1 MAKFI
6 SIGEPAQDAERQ
18 ALKHLVDGLPDDYT
32 VYGNAWLVER
42 AGGIYEVDA
51 VVVAPHAVYVVEI
64 KSYRGVISGNDND
77 WFIPEP
83 IRSPLKLN
91 RKTAQI
97 LATQLKNRSVQASL
111 PYVEG
116 FVYLSHATDC
126 RVVGPASAERIHTR
140 RTILTALQDRAS
152 LWHRNGQR
160 PPVDAHA
167 AQVVADLLT
176 GVDRG
181 LPPPRRIREWTIEA
195 TLDTSERYTEHVATH
210 ELSKA
215 IAVLRVYDLDP
226 LADEAERKLLEDRF
240 RWEAQVLRRIGQ
252 YPHVIHADAPFVDEA
267 RLVLPF
273 EPFEGITL
281 TTWIERHGAKLTGA
295 AGLRTKVDL
304 WKRIALA
311 LAHVHRQG
319 VVHRLLRPEIILVSD
334 RLDPVTTAD
343 GSTALMQTPDLRV
356 CGFELAKQLYLP
368 GKTVAISR
376 LADDRKRWAAPEVL
390 RSFSDADARSD
401 QFSLGALLGLILV
414 GRPLFESTEELV
426 RRAGS
431 FTRVRDVNPSLK
443 QSLDK
448 AIATMLEIAS
458 ANRFKTLDDAI
469 AAVEEAVS
477 PRAQTSLPE
486 RAPDPENLPAGH
498 KVGTD
503 YEIIGLLGKGGLAT
517 VYAARHLVS
526 GTTRALKIARPDAR
540 AEEAL
545 RAEHHALEILD
556 HANIVKAIDIT
567 GIVPDRRTLVLA
579 RVRGE
584 ALSEC
589 LKGAPIPDEERRLY
603 AENLLAALSYLE
615 VQGVTHKDLKPDNL
629 IVGPEGLTLIDFSL
643 AGELPDGMLGGT
655 PLYRDPSLDRWSHVG
670 DRYAAA
676 LCLFE
681 MYVGR
686 HAFDGQVPAPGEFAR
701 VEASDFDRPALVE
714 FFNKALHPVASVRY
728 PSASAMRAAL
738 LQALGVRLAPS
749 VPPPGSAIHGSRA
762 VGAPLSA
769 CVPDGTV
776 LHSLRIAGVY
786 TEGQLVALGE
796 DEIRVLRG
804 LGNKKREQVRAIRA
818 ELIEAGV
825 EPDSSRKAPR
835 HPIFPTLA
843 GDETEV
849 TRLVLTSA
857 LTQALAGASYS
868 TVGEVASST
877 REELS
882 ALPGVG
888 PNRIAQ
894 IVTALQQFADG
905 AVTDKLPRALD
916 GIWQH
921 AAAPLQGQQRTVIER
936 LYGLSG
942 EPVTQMELAEE
953 LKTHQ
958 PAVSLERQKALQRI
972 ERRILD
978 EIFDHVEGY
987 LIAAGGILRLDEA
1000 AERLLERWPASD
1012 DFKVPAFL
1020 RVLAEISPER
1030 MVVLPALDGT
1040 PSEVLT
1046 RPLIDYKAL
1055 RAFVVAART
1064 IATAWPPQAADGAR
1078 KSLAAYLPEYPLDP
1092 LGLVVR
1098 LEPDLH
1104 LTDEGELFRAPV
1116 PLQKALQHVLHK
1128 ARLETP
1134 LEQIREAIV
1143 ASFSTFVHPAPDL
1156 LELQKELIGHPSC
1169 RYDARDGKVYP
1180 KAAKSIESEPSQ
1192 PDSLPPE
1199 LTVKDPAEMVGD
1211 ILRSVA
1217 KSRGYRLL
1225 ITPPEDHVKIGQ
1237 SVARALGPSAV
1248 YVSFESVFF
1257 ERITDIAPFDRAERF
1272 LAQKPKLRREA
1283 EAVLEVIVEK
1293 HGKPGSIVVLG
1304 DTGLFGVCD
1313 ALHLVRRL
1321 YDLTATGGLGFWAL
1335 VIPGE
1340 MRQRQPL
1347 FNERP
1352 GATVF
1357 SLEGAAL
1364 PLSREIP

>member
-1 MAKFI
+1 VAKFI

-42 AGGIYEVDA
+42 GGSIYEIDA

-64 KSYRGVISGNDND
+64 KSYRGVITGNDND
-77 WFIPEP
+77 WFLPEP

-97 LATQLKNRSVQASL
+97 LATHLKNLSVQAAF

-167 AQVVADLLT
+167 ANVIAELLT

-181 LPPPRRIREWTIEA
+181 QPPPRRIREWTIEA
-195 TLDTSERYTEHVATH
+195 TLDTSERYAEHVATH
-210 ELSKA
+210 ELTKE
-215 IAVLRVYDLDP
+215 IAVLRVYDVDP
-226 LADEAERKLLEDRF
+226 LASEAERKLVEDRF
-240 RWEAQVLRRIGQ
+240 RWEAQVLRRIGEH
-252 YPHVIHADAPFVDEA
+252 PHIIRAFAPFIDEA

-273 EPFEGITL
+273 EPFQGITL
-281 TTWIERHGAKLTGA
+281 TTWLERHSAKLIGA
-295 AGLRTKVDL
+295 AGLRTRVEL

-311 LAHVHRQG
+311 LVHVHRQG

-334 RLDPVTTAD
+334 RLDPITTAD
-343 GSTALMQTPDLRV
+343 GSTALAQTPDLRV

-376 LADDRKRWAAPEVL
+376 LTDDRKRWSAPEVL
-390 RSFSDADARSD
+390 RSFSDADPRSD

-414 GRPLFESTEELV
+414 GRPLFDTTEELV
-426 RRAGS
+426 RRAGA

-448 AIATMLEIAS
+448 AIATMLEIGS
-458 ANRFKTLDDAI
+458 ANRFKTLEDAI

-477 PRAQTSLPE
+477 PRAQQPLPE
-486 RAPDPENLPAGH
+486 RGPDPENLPAGY

-503 YEIIGLLGKGGLAT
+503 YEIIDVLGRGGLAT

-526 GTTRALKIARPDAR
+526 GTTRALKVARPDAH
-540 AEEAL
+540 AEELL
-545 RAEHHALEILD
+545 RAEYQALQLLD

-567 GIVPDRRTLVLA
+567 GLIPDRRTLVLA
-579 RVRGE
+579 RVRGV
-584 ALSEC
+584 ALSER
-589 LKGAPIPDEERRLY
+589 LKGAPIPDEERRLF
-603 AENLLAALSYLE
+603 AENLLSALSYLE
-615 VQGVTHKDLKPDNL
+615 IQGVTHKDLKPDNL
-629 IVGPEGLTLIDFSL
+629 IVGPDGLTLIDFSL
-643 AGELPDGMLGGT
+643 AGEGPDGMFGGT
-655 PLYRDPSLDRWSHVG
+655 VLYRDPSLDRWSHVG
-670 DRYAAA
+670 DRYGAA

-701 VEASDFDRPALVE
+701 VEASDFDRPALVD
-714 FFNKALHPVASVRY
+714 FFTKALHPVASVRY
-728 PSASAMRAAL
+728 PSAAAMRAAL
-738 LQALGVRLAPS
+738 LQALGVRLTPT
-749 VPPPGSAIHGSRA
+749 VPPGAAMAGARSAS
-762 VGAPLSA
+762 APLSA
-769 CVPDGTV
+769 CIPDGSI
-776 LHSLRIAGVY
+776 LHSLRNAGVY
-786 TEGQLVALGE
+786 TEGQLVALAE

-818 ELIEAGV
+818 ELKEAGV
-825 EPDSSRKAPR
+825 EPDSSRKTVR
-835 HPIFPTLA
+835 YPIFPALT
-843 GDETEV
+843 GDEADI
-849 TRLVLTSA
+849 TRLVLA
-857 LTQALAGASYS
+857 PPLTQALAGASYS
-868 TVGEVASST
+868 TVGDVATAT
-877 REELS
+877 RDELS
-882 ALPGVG
+882 ALPSVG
-888 PNRIAQ
+888 PSRIAQ
-894 IVTALQQFADG
+894 IVGALQRFADG
-905 AVTDKLPRALD
+905 AVTDKLPATLD
-916 GIWQH
+916 AIWGL
-921 AAAPLQGQQRTVIER
+921 AAGSLEGLQLPVIER

-942 EPVTQMELAEE
+942 AGATQFEVAEE
-953 LKTHQ
+953 LHTHQ
-958 PAVSLERQKALQRI
+958 TAVSLDKQKALQRI
-972 ERRILD
+972 EPRILD
-978 EIFDHVEGY
+978 EIFTHVEGY
-987 LIAAGGILRLDEA
+987 LLSAGGILRLDEA
-1000 AERLLERWPASD
+1000 AERLLERWPAHD
-1012 DFKVPAFL
+1012 DFQVDGFL
-1020 RVLAEISPER
+1020 RVLAALRPDR
-1030 MVVLPALDGT
+1030 LRVQAVLDST
-1040 PSEVLT
+1040 PNEVLT
-1046 RPLIDYKAL
+1046 RPLIDGKAL
-1055 RAFVVAART
+1055 RAFIEAAGT
-1064 IATAWPPQAADGAR
+1064 IAEWPPQAAEGAR
-1078 KSLAAYLPEYPLDP
+1078 KNLAAYLPEYPLDP

-1104 LTDEGELFRAPV
+1104 LTEEGELYRSPV
-1116 PLQKALQHVLHK
+1116 TLQRALQHVLHK
-1128 ARLETP
+1128 ARLP
-1134 LEQIREAIV
+1134 ILLEDIRQGIL
-1143 ASFSTFVHPAPDL
+1143 ASFSTFVHPAPEPLALQEL
-1156 LELQKELIGHPSC
+1156 LMGHPHC
-1169 RYDARDGKVYP
+1169 HYDARDGKVHP
-1180 KAAKSIESEPSQ
+1180 NATKSYQSAPSK
-1192 PDSLPPE
+1192 PDALPPE
-1199 LTVKDPAEMVGD
+1199 LTVKDPAVMVGD
-1211 ILRSVA
+1211 ILRSVS
-1217 KSRGYRLL
+1217 KNRGYRLVV
-1225 ITPPEDHVKIGQ
+1225 TPPEDHVKIGQ

-1248 YVSFESVFF
+1248 YVSFESTFF

-1283 EAVLEVIVEK
+1283 EAVLELLVEK

-1304 DTGLFGVCD
+1304 DTALFGVCD

-1347 FNERP
+1347 FNELP
-1352 GATVF
+1352 KATVF

>member
-1 MAKFI
+1 MARFI

-42 AGGIYEVDA
+42 GGAIYEIDA

-64 KSYRGVISGNDND
+64 KSYRGVITGNDND
-77 WFIPEP
+77 WFLPEP

-97 LATQLKNRSVQASL
+97 LATHLKNRSVQASF

-195 TLDTSERYTEHVATH
+195 TLDTSERYAEHVATH

-215 IAVLRVYDLDP
+215 TGVLRVYDLDP
-226 LADEAERKLLEDRF
+226 LADEAERKQLEDRF
-240 RWEAQVLRRIGQ
+240 RWEAQVLRRIGEH
-252 YPHVIHADAPFVDEA
+252 PHVIHADAPFVDEA

-273 EPFEGITL
+273 EPFQGITL
-281 TTWIERHGAKLTGA
+281 TTWLERHGAKLTGS

-334 RLDPVTTAD
+334 RLDLATTAD
-343 GSTALMQTPDLRV
+343 GSAATVPTPDLRV

-426 RRAGS
+426 RRAGA

-477 PRAQTSLPE
+477 PRAQAPLPE

-526 GTTRALKIARPDAR
+526 GTTRALKVARPEAR

-545 RAEHHALEILD
+545 RAEHHALELLD

-567 GIVPDRRTLVLA
+567 GIIPDRRTLVLA

-584 ALSEC
+584 ALSER
-589 LKGAPIPDEERRLY
+589 LKGAPIPEEERRLY

-643 AGELPDGMLGGT
+643 AGEVPDGLLGGT
-655 PLYRDPSLDRWSHVG
+655 PLYRDPSLDRGSHVG

-728 PSASAMRAAL
+728 PSAGAMRAAL

-762 VGAPLSA
+762 AGAPLSA

-818 ELIEAGV
+818 ELIEAGAL
-825 EPDSSRKAPR
+825 PDSSRKAPR

-849 TRLVLTSA
+849 TRLVLTST
-857 LTQALAGASYS
+857 LTQALASASYS
-868 TVGEVASST
+868 TVGEVASAT

-916 GIWQH
+916 GIWEH
-921 AAAPLQGQQRTVIER
+921 AVAPLQGQQRTVIER

-942 EPVTQMELAEE
+942 EPVTQMELADE
-953 LKTHQ
+953 LRTNQ
-958 PAVSLERQKALQRI
+958 TTVSLDKQTALRRI

-978 EIFDHVEGY
+978 EIYDHVEGY
-987 LIAAGGILRLDEA
+987 LVSAGGILRLDEA
-1000 AERLLERWPASD
+1000 AERLLERWPASN

-1020 RVLAEISPER
+1020 RVLAAVSPER
-1030 MVVLPALDGT
+1030 MLVQTVLDGT

-1046 RPLIDYKAL
+1046 RPLIHYKAL
-1055 RAFVVAART
+1055 RAFLEAART
-1064 IATAWPPQAADGAR
+1064 IAEWPPQAADGAR
-1078 KSLAAYLPEYPLDP
+1078 KSLSAYLPEYSLDP

-1098 LEPDLH
+1098 LERDLH
-1104 LTDEGELFRAPV
+1104 LTDDGELYRAPV
-1116 PLQKALQHVLHK
+1116 SLRDALQHVLHK
-1128 ARLETP
+1128 ARLPLP
-1134 LEQIREAIV
+1134 LEEIRQAILQ
-1143 ASFSTFVHPAPDL
+1143 SFSAFVHPAPEA
-1156 LELQKELIGHPSC
+1156 LELQKQLGSHAHC
-1169 RYDARDGKVYP
+1169 HYDARDGMVYP
-1180 KAAKSIESEPSQ
+1180 NALKSVLSAPSQ

-1199 LTVKDPAEMVGD
+1199 LTVKDPAKRVGD

-1217 KSRGYRLL
+1217 KNRGYRLL
-1225 ITPPEDHVKIGQ
+1225 ITPPEDHVKIGL

-1248 YVSFESVFF
+1248 YVSFENVFF

-1272 LAQKPKLRREA
+1272 IAQKPKLRREA